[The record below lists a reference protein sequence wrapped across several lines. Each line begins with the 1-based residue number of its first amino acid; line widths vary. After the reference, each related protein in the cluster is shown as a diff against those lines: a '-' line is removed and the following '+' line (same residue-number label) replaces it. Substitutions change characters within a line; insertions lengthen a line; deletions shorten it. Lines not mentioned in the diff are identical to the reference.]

1 MATPEVVIVAGARTP
16 MGKFMGGLSTVPATQ
31 LGAGAIRAALERA
44 RLAPQ
49 QVDYVIMGNVL
60 MAGVGQAPARQ
71 AAIAAGIPDHISALT
86 INKVCASGLTAVVL
100 AAQMIKA
107 GDAEVVVAG
116 GMENMS
122 LAPHMLVN
130 SRTGIKLGDA
140 KVVDHM
146 VHDGLWCPFANRH
159 MGGSAEAIAA
169 KYGITREEQDR
180 WALRS
185 HQRAVAAAREGLF
198 AAEIAPVTIKSR
210 RGDTVVSADEGPRGD
225 TSLEALAKLPP
236 AFSEHGKTVTAGNAS
251 QITDGA
257 AALVVMSAA
266 KARQAGLEPMGVIQG
281 YSHSAVDPQW
291 LFDAPVAA
299 TETLLKKTGTRLDDY
314 GLVEDNEAFCA
325 QFLANSKVLGWDSE
339 RVNVK
344 GGATALGHPIG
355 ASGARLLVT
364 LLYAMKE
371 RRQRRGLVS
380 ICHGGG
386 GAVAMAL
393 EGV

>member
-16 MGKFMGGLSTVPATQ
+16 MGKFMGGLSAVPATQ

-71 AAIAAGIPDHISALT
+71 AAIAAGIPNQVSALT

-130 SRTGIKLGDA
+130 SRTGFRLGDA

-146 VHDGLWCPFANRH
+146 VQDGLWCPFTNRH

-225 TSLEALAKLPP
+225 TSLEALAKLPL

-371 RRQRRGLVS
+371 RHQRRGLVS

-386 GAVAMAL
+386 GAVAMAV